1 MSFPQGAFFG
11 KGMLLRYAV
20 LLLLPF
26 LTACA
31 SGGGVGEPA
40 ATPPQRLVLGTAIY
54 RERIAL
60 PPGAAFEATLS
71 SQVAAGAPEKRLE
84 LVRVENP
91 SFPPIAFAL
100 PYLADEID
108 PSLIYSVRAA
118 IRVGNDVMFASDKA
132 YPVLTHGAPG
142 DVEVL
147 LVRAAPASAASP
159 APVAPAAP
167 APATPAAP
175 APVPPSAA
183 VSSDSGGIA
192 LPARF
197 EGTLPCADCPGI
209 RYRLDLAPDH
219 SYRIGMT
226 YLERDTD
233 HEEAGRWEVD
243 GQNRLMLKGQNGI
256 TDRFLIVDPSTL
268 EKLDGEGKPI
278 KSAFNYRLKRQAG
291 DTAAAPPLA
300 GTHWRLVSL
309 NGKPPATNA
318 GRRPPFLQLTEAQ
331 HRFSASAGCNTIG
344 GSYMAG
350 DGRLAFSQMV
360 STMMACGGPVDGLER
375 QLKAFL
381 SVTRQYR
388 IVGKVLEITAQGGG
402 VAQFEAEGAG
412 R

>member
-1 MSFPQGAFFG
+1 MSFPQGAFSG

-20 LLLLPF
+20 ILFLPF

-31 SGGGVGEPA
+31 SGGGVEEPA

-71 SQVAAGAPEKRLE
+71 AQTAAGAPEKRLE
-84 LVRVENP
+84 LVRVEHP

-118 IRVGNDVMFASDKA
+118 IRVGDDVMFASDKA

-142 DVEVL
+142 DVEML
-147 LVRAAPASAASP
+147 LVRAPVAAASP
-159 APVAPAAP
+159 APVAPASP
-167 APATPAAP
+167 APAAPAP
-175 APVPPSAA
+175 APVPPPS
-183 VSSDSGGIA
+183 VSSDSGGIT

-233 HEEAGRWEVD
+233 HEEAGRWEID
-243 GQNRLMLKGQNGI
+243 GRNRLMLKGQNGI
-256 TDRFLIVDPSTL
+256 TDRFLIVDQETL

-291 DTAAAPPLA
+291 GTAATPPLA

-309 NGKPPATNA
+309 NGKPPATNE
-318 GRRPPFLQLTEAQ
+318 GRRPPFLQLIEAQ

-350 DGRLAFSQMV
+350 DGRLAFSQMI
-360 STMMACGGPVDGLER
+360 STMMACGGPVDALER

-388 IVGKVLEITAQGGG
+388 IVGRVLEITAQGGG
-402 VAQFEAEGAG
+402 VAQFEAEVVS